1 MKSIMDSIILCQL
14 MEGIVGLL
22 DVTETHQKCINVV
35 TGMNLSLADV
45 KRAGERIWMLERAFN
60 VREGIRREDDWLP
73 RRFVEEPIPEGVSKG
88 MVIKPDDLN
97 RLLDE
102 YYEARGW
109 DKTTGIPSKE
119 TLLKLDLNEVTKESY
134 Q

>member
-1 MKSIMDSIILCQL
+1 M
-14 MEGIVGLL
+14 
-22 DVTETHQKCINVV
+22 
-35 TGMNLSLADV
+35 
-45 KRAGERIWMLERAFN
+45 
-60 VREGIRREDDWLP
+60 
-73 RRFVEEPIPEGVSKG
+73 EEPIPEGVSKG
-88 MVIKPDDLN
+88 KVIKPDDLN

-119 TLLKLDLNEVTKESY
+119 TLLKLDLNEVAKESY

>member
-1 MKSIMDSIILCQL
+1 
-14 MEGIVGLL
+14 
-22 DVTETHQKCINVV
+22 
-35 TGMNLSLADV
+35 
-45 KRAGERIWMLERAFN
+45 
-60 VREGIRREDDWLP
+60 
-73 RRFVEEPIPEGVSKG
+73 

-97 RLLDE
+97 RMLDE

-119 TLLKLDLNEVTKESY
+119 TLLKLDLNEVAKESY